1 MKKLCFLLVLV
12 LMLSLGASAFA
23 EGGTEIIVMDGIP
36 VVVEAAELTAGESN
50 TFRADSAGFKLPAS
64 LLEIGEEAFAG
75 IDATRVEITEN
86 VKSIGPR
93 AFADCDKLMTI
104 SIPATVEH
112 IDDTALDGCKYI
124 IAVYGETGSE
134 AERFANDN
142 GCVFISMNPDPNPT
156 YRTSEPP
163 VVLPYVA
170 FN

>member
-1 MKKLCFLLVLV
+1 MKKGGYLLKASAAWIAAMLLVIGAV
-12 LMLSLGASAFA
+12 SLPRSA
-23 EGGTEIIVMDGIP
+23 M
-36 VVVEAAELTAGESN
+36 AAETDQ
-50 TFRADSAGFKLPAS
+50 RD
-64 LLEIGEEAFAG
+64 
-75 IDATRVEITEN
+75 
-86 VKSIGPR
+86 KSITGLGTGAIRNPRVPEEDEAEADWQGSYVCPR

-156 YRTSEPP
+156 YRTSESP